1 MTKSPTHE
9 NPSSGTGNAPV
20 SAEKRFDLAEGF
32 LKAVL
37 NLATGA
43 LVFSVTFLHEIVGV
57 GGDKAPA
64 VIQDRF
70 SIAGSWMAFLVSVGA
85 ALYYLYF
92 LAVAAKFERGYSA
105 HLRWSSLI
113 AIYTFAAGL
122 LLLGLFAW
130 LNLPVSI

>member
-1 MTKSPTHE
+1 
-9 NPSSGTGNAPV
+9 
-20 SAEKRFDLAEGF
+20 
-32 LKAVL
+32 
-37 NLATGA
+37 
-43 LVFSVTFLHEIVGV
+43 
-57 GGDKAPA
+57 
-64 VIQDRF
+64 
-70 SIAGSWMAFLVSVGA
+70 MAFLVSVGA

-130 LNLPVSI
+130 FNLPVSI

>member
-70 SIAGSWMAFLVSVGA
+70 SVAGSWMAFLVSVGA

-130 LNLPVSI
+130 FNLPVSI

>member
-1 MTKSPTHE
+1 VTKSPTHE

>member
-1 MTKSPTHE
+1 VAKSPAHE
-9 NPSSGTGNAPV
+9 NTPSGAGSAPV

-32 LKAVL
+32 VKAVL

-64 VIQDRF
+64 IIRDRF
-70 SIAGSWMAFLVSVGA
+70 LVAAAWMAFLVSVGA

-113 AIYTFAAGL
+113 AIYSFAGGL

-130 LNLPVSI
+130 FNLPVSI

>member
-130 LNLPVSI
+130 FNLPVSI

>member
-70 SIAGSWMAFLVSVGA
+70 SVAGSWLAFLVSVGA

-130 LNLPVSI
+130 FNLPVSI

>member
-1 MTKSPTHE
+1 VTKSPTHE

-130 LNLPVSI
+130 FNLPVSI

>member
-1 MTKSPTHE
+1 VTKSPRQE
-9 NPSSGTGNAPV
+9 NPPSGAGSAPV
-20 SAEKRFDLAEGF
+20 SVEKRFDLAEGF
-32 LKAVL
+32 VKAVL

-57 GGDKAPA
+57 GADKARA
-64 VIQDRF
+64 VIQDRVLVG
-70 SIAGSWMAFLVSVGA
+70 GSWIAFLVSVGA

-92 LAVAAKFERGYSA
+92 LAIAAKFERGYSE

-113 AIYTFAAGL
+113 AIYSFAVGL

-130 LNLPVSI
+130 FNLPVSI

>member
-1 MTKSPTHE
+1 VTKSPTHE

-70 SIAGSWMAFLVSVGA
+70 SVAGSWLAFLVSVGA

-130 LNLPVSI
+130 FNLPVSI

>member
-1 MTKSPTHE
+1 VTKSPTHE

-70 SIAGSWMAFLVSVGA
+70 SVAGSWMAFLVSVGA

-130 LNLPVSI
+130 FNLPVSI

>member
-113 AIYTFAAGL
+113 AIYTLAAGL

-130 LNLPVSI
+130 FNLPVSI